1 MKFSIRDLFLVTVIV
16 ALAVVSGYSEVRCEE
31 AGSKSSTLS
40 VSMLLSDV
48 DILVGDPVL
57 YKLLFRNRSRSLI
70 YLAKPPGQ
78 RFVHFLDYRRQPS
91 KEWVQVA
98 EISAATRGVA
108 EGERTVAAEQA
119 FAAYGQFF
127 TDDERKAL
135 FTLPGDY
142 EVRIRVKCLL
152 GEFTT
157 EPQTVHVRERPLAEV
172 RAILEHAGDIRVFF
186 NHCTFSEASEVD
198 FRELRAKC
206 NSGSVARSLKMF
218 AGLKEYMETKTVAGE
233 KRTSSDAF
241 SILSKGLDEVRH
253 DQLATAFIWNALQ
266 SKQWKDAE
274 ELLPQLAEETNWRDE
289 FVRALQAAA
298 RRQLQK
304 KPVP

>member
-1 MKFSIRDLFLVTVIV
+1 MLGRLDLGL
-16 ALAVVSGYSEVRCEE
+16 LAWGLAIAWGISSGRCEDTR
-31 AGSKSSTLS
+31 SNSSILS
-40 VSMLLSDV
+40 VSLVVSDG
-48 DILVGDPVL
+48 DILASDPVL

-108 EGERTVAAEQA
+108 EGERTVAGEQA
-119 FAAYGQFF
+119 FAVYGQFF

-135 FTLPGDY
+135 FTLPGNY

-157 EPQTVHVRERPLAEV
+157 APQTVHVGERPLAEV
-172 RAILEHAGDIRVFF
+172 GAILEHAGDIRVFF
-186 NHCTFSEASEVD
+186 NHCTFSDPSEID
-198 FRELRAKC
+198 FHELRAKC

-218 AGLKEYMETKTVAGE
+218 AGLKEYMETKTVGGD
-233 KRTSSDAF
+233 KRTSPVAF

-253 DQLATAFIWNALQ
+253 DQLATAFIWNELQ
-266 SKQWKDAE
+266 SRQWKDAE
-274 ELLPQLAEETNWRDE
+274 ELLPQLAEETIWREE